1 MKFRAL
7 ITGAVAL
14 AIVASFA
21 LAPAAPALAL
31 QPGDARVAGT
41 ITDSVSGAGLPNVC
55 IVNGPVAIRC
65 WTIPNSVGDYEVII
79 PGIGGVNYS
88 TNIQFFL
95 PGYTSQSHNVTVT
108 GGSDIPLNVA
118 LVLTTPGSTPPTTT
132 APAWVGNP
140 PPPDPA
146 RPTFTVYLP
155 NIVRMLGGRYGW
167 HTPFIIQNVGA
178 VSTNLSV
185 KYYTFSDGSLVATR
199 TATVLPGRS
208 FVGSPNDE
216 GDLPADTQFS
226 VVITSVGSPV
236 VAVVNEHQG
245 GPGITA
251 EALSYSGLSSGST
264 KVNLPLVSKLAGGW
278 LTTMIMQ
285 NLGAATASVNATFN
299 RLDAVAAPVTLTR
312 VVQPGRSQFIDP
324 RSELTLADGAE
335 YAVTVTSVEPIG
347 VVANAHNDLPG
358 SVAPMGD
365 SYNGIPNVIN
375 TTSYSPYVPKNTDGV
390 GRSSRVVIQNAGTTA
405 VMPSITLN
413 AYVGGVQTTVTAPS
427 IEPGAS
433 WSFVPAVADGESS
446 MVVAGGTFAILTTAI
461 SPATAMFYTGTST
474 PATKLYLPNVT
485 RTLSGGAGDL
495 GWTTPILIQSADA
508 TAATLRWY
516 RFSDGSLVTT
526 QPLTLTS
533 GATTR
538 VDPRLVPGL
547 SDNTQYSVVLESPGN
562 LVAIV
567 TELNLL
573 AGDNAMIYKAFL
585 QP

>member
-7 ITGAVAL
+7 I
-14 AIVASFA
+14 
-21 LAPAAPALAL
+21 AAALAL
-31 QPGDARVAGT
+31 AVVASIAVAPASPAFALPGDARVAGT
-41 ITDSVSGAGLPNVC
+41 VTDSVSGAPLPNVC
-55 IVNGPVAIRC
+55 VVNGPVAIRC
-65 WTIPNSVGDYEVII
+65 WTITNSEGKYEVIV
-79 PGIGGVNYS
+79 PGLTGVNYQ

-95 PGYTSQSHNVTVT
+95 PGYISQSHNVTIT

-118 LVLTTPGSTPPTTT
+118 LVQTNPGTPPPTTT
-132 APAWVGNP
+132 PPPFIGNP
-140 PPPDPA
+140 PPPEPPK
-146 RPTFTVYLP
+146 PTFTVYLP

-167 HTPFIIQNVGA
+167 HTPFIIQNVGTA
-178 VSTNLSV
+178 STNLSV
-185 KYYTFSDGSLVATR
+185 KYYKFSDGSLVATR

-245 GPGITA
+245 GPGITP

-264 KVNLPLVSKLAGGW
+264 KVNLPLVSKMAGGW

-285 NLGAATASVNATFN
+285 NLGAATATVNATFD
-299 RLDAVAAPVTLTR
+299 RLDTPAAPVTISR

-324 RSELTLADGAE
+324 RSESTLANGAE
-335 YAVTVTSVEPIG
+335 YAVTVTSAEPVG

-365 SYNGIPNVIN
+365 SFNGIPNVTN
-375 TTSYSPYVPKNTDGV
+375 TTSYSPYVPKNADGV
-390 GRSSRVVIQNAGTTA
+390 NRSSRVVIQNAGTTA
-405 VMPSITLN
+405 ATPSITLR
-413 AYVGGVQTTVTAPS
+413 AFVGGATATVTAPS
-427 IEPGAS
+427 IDPGKS
-433 WSFVPAVADGESS
+433 WSFVPTVADGEYS
-446 MVVAGGTFAILTTAI
+446 MVVAGGTFAVITTAI
-461 SPATAMFYTGTST
+461 SPATAMFYTGTNT
-474 PATKLYLPNVT
+474 LANKLFIPNLT
-485 RTLSGGAGDL
+485 RKLTLDPVADP
-495 GWTTPILIQSADA
+495 GWNTPILIQSADA

-526 QPLTLTS
+526 QVVPLTA

-538 VDPRLVPGL
+538 VDPRTVAGL
-547 SDNTQYSVVLESPGN
+547 TDNTQYAVVLESPGQV
-562 LVAIV
+562 VAIV
-567 TELNLL
+567 TEINLL